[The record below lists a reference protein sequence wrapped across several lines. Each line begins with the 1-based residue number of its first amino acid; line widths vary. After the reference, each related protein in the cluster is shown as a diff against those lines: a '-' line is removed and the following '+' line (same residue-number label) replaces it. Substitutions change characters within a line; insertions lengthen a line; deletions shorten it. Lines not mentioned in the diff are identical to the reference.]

1 MMNMNK
7 YLIEAAFMSL
17 EDIENDENIKKALK
31 ESREREASKR
41 KSKKSLKEM
50 YVDRYKYFKNKINT
64 DFKDLVSSTQDKLS
78 ESKSKEEDFKILSE
92 FWTTLLNKDTWDGE
106 EWEELFLDSS
116 ARQPMPE
123 SVLKQISNM
132 IFEIH
137 NLDVLNDL
145 DIYDGFDLDVGLK
158 EAINRRKEH
167 LKKCAGEPSKNIE
180 FFNHVSTPNASSP
193 STGIG
198 ESLDDDELFEKYAG
212 KNFYCKGTNKKG
224 QIIEL
229 LEGNRNFNDSKWRI
243 CLEEGTY
250 LNLTGNKLSLR
261 ESKEI
266 YHPQKY
272 GMHHYIIINPE
283 NGLALRV
290 GNAIDYTKPQTK
302 ENKILFFKNKE
313 EAEKYIKD
321 NKLNE
326 SKISLDE
333 ASNDIKDKIQQ
344 LRKKLALPVK
354 EDLKDNKNLQEEV
367 INKKIKNKFNLNDPE
382 EVEEATKISNE
393 EIKKDDLVVIHPLTN
408 HKEPHPGNA
417 ILVCNSCKDV
427 FYVDKD
433 ELKQDEEDTETYN
446 KDDQCENCGATD
458 GYSYVGDVAVANSE
472 SARDAIEER
481 KDIEEDD
488 FVDNENNNELE
499 LVDEIDEPEE
509 IVEESFDNLINKYVN
524 RLYENIEN
532 YKTTNIKQTQRNK
545 YIVEGVLKDVNEKE
559 HKTSFLL
566 EIKKLGKDN
575 KRMYLR
581 GSNKELIESKSPFR
595 FSAFVT
601 GKKLIFESLKYRYI
615 ERLDNKNYLV
625 EGLERN
631 K

>member
-17 EDIENDENIKKALK
+17 EDIDKKENTKVKEALL
-31 ESREREASKR
+31 ESRK
-41 KSKKSLKEM
+41 
-50 YVDRYKYFKNKINT
+50 
-64 DFKDLVSSTQDKLS
+64 
-78 ESKSKEEDFKILSE
+78 
-92 FWTTLLNKDTWDGE
+92 
-106 EWEELFLDSS
+106 
-116 ARQPMPE
+116 
-123 SVLKQISNM
+123 
-132 IFEIH
+132 
-137 NLDVLNDL
+137 
-145 DIYDGFDLDVGLK
+145 
-158 EAINRRKEH
+158 KEH

-180 FFNHVSTPNASSP
+180 FFNHVSAPNASSP

-250 LNLTGNKLSLR
+250 LNLTGRKLSLR
-261 ESKEI
+261 EDKQI
-266 YHPQKY
+266 YYPRRY

-290 GNAIDYTKPQTK
+290 GDGVDYTKPQTK

-313 EAEKYIKD
+313 EAEKYIAD

-333 ASNDIKDKIQQ
+333 ASKDIKDKIQR
-344 LRKKLALPVK
+344 LRKKLAVSVTENLE
-354 EDLKDNKNLQEEV
+354 EDKPLKEEV
-367 INKKIKNKFNLNDPE
+367 QKKKIKNKFNLNDPE
-382 EVEEATKISNE
+382 EVEEAKKISNE
-393 EIKKDDLVVIHPLTN
+393 EIKKDDLVIIHPLTN

-433 ELKQDEEDTETYN
+433 ELKQDEDDPELYN
-446 KDDQCENCGATD
+446 KEEQCENCGSNE
-458 GYSYVGDVAVANSE
+458 GYSYVGDVAAANSE
-472 SARDAIEER
+472 SAQNAIEER

-488 FVDNENNNELE
+488 FVDNGDTNKLE
-499 LVDEIDEPEE
+499 PVDEIEEPEE
-509 IVEESFDNLINKYVN
+509 IVEESFDNLINKYTDK
-524 RLYENIEN
+524 LYENVKS
-532 YKTTNIKQTQRNK
+532 YKTSSIKQIERNK
-545 YIVEGVLKDVNEKE
+545 YIIEGILKADDNKE

-566 EIKKLGKDN
+566 ESKKISKNN
-575 KRMYLR
+575 KRVFFR
-581 GSNKELIESKSPFR
+581 GSNKDLTESKAPFR
-595 FSAFVT
+595 FSALIKD
-601 GKKLIFESLKYRYI
+601 KKLIFESLKYRYI
-615 ERLDNKNYLV
+615 EQLENKNYLV